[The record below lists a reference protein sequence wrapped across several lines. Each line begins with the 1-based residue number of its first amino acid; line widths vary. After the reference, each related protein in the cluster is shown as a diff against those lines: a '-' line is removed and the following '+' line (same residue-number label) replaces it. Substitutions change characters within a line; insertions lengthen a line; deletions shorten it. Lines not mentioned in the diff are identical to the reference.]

1 MKKYLL
7 VALCFCMSFGA
18 FASDVDLVFYS
29 SSIVRV
35 VKGGEAPASSYAI
48 TMTPQRTEVKVSKT
62 ASKTVYRTASLRV
75 EVDNRD
81 GSISFFTSK
90 GKYLARDTDYSM
102 MERDEGA
109 DKGSYIVKQ
118 GFRLDDSEP
127 VYGLGILQDGKLSLR
142 GKHIRMIQGNTED
155 FVPVVQSVKGYGIIW
170 DNPSPTVFDSEGN
183 DMSFESEVGECV
195 DYYFIYGG
203 NADKVIAGI
212 RQLTGKVPMLP
223 LWSYGFMQSRER
235 YKSSAE
241 LLEVLDSYRAA
252 GIPIDG
258 MVQDWQYWGSNYL
271 WNAMEFLNEDF
282 ANAQDMIDKVHDSN
296 AHLMISIWSSFGP
309 HTKQYREMKPK
320 GLLLPFQ
327 TWPQSGLSSWPPR
340 MDYPSGVEPY
350 DAFSK
355 EARDIYWNNLLRL
368 AKMGID
374 AWWMDSTEP
383 DHLSF
388 KESDLELPTA
398 DGSFR
403 SVRNAYPL
411 LGVESVYDNQRAYTS
426 DRRVCILTR
435 SAYTGQQRTGA
446 NVWSGDVQS
455 TWHSLRCQIPAG
467 LGFALTGNP
476 NFNTDLGGFFANP
489 YNDRGKFGSGVH
501 NPKFQE
507 LYVRWMQYGV
517 FSPMMRSHGTEVPRE
532 IPLYGKPGDV
542 VYDALVGAVK
552 MRYSL
557 LPYIYSTAWKVSS
570 QDGTF
575 QRALMMDFPS
585 DRRGYEVANEFMFG
599 DAFLVAPVV
608 NAQYTEEKREFS
620 SEVVDFTAPGK
631 STVVYLPAGTS
642 WYDYYSGKT
651 YKGGQEIEY
660 ETRFDRIPLFVRS
673 GSIVPIGPDVQYSSE
688 KPWDNLEIRVYAGQK
703 GEFTL
708 YEDEGDNYN
717 YEKGMYSTIKFSL
730 NGSKLTIGERQG
742 EYEGMIANRTF
753 CLVYY
758 TSAGII
764 RKTVNYDGEKLIID
778 FKK

>member
-1 MKKYLL
+1 MKRFFLL
-7 VALCFCMSFGA
+7 ALCA
-18 FASDVDLVFYS
+18 FWSLEILASEVKVVFYS
-29 SSIVRV
+29 PDIVRV
-35 VKGGEAPASSYAI
+35 TKGGETPQSSYAI
-48 TMTPQRTEVKVSKT
+48 IMAPQETDVKVKS
-62 ASKTVYRTASLRV
+62 SSGRTTYDSGVLRV
-75 EVDNRD
+75 VVDEKT
-81 GSISFFTSK
+81 GAVSYYTSK
-90 GKYLARDTDYSM
+90 GKMLVKEGGYSFT
-102 MERDEGA
+102 ERLEGV
-109 DKGSYIVKQ
+109 DKGSFVVKQ
-118 GFRLDDSEP
+118 EFALGSDEP
-127 VYGLGILQDGKLSLR
+127 IYGLGILQDGKLSLR

-155 FVPVVQSVKGYGIIW
+155 FIPVVQSVKGYGVIW
-170 DNPSPTVFDSEGN
+170 DNPSPTVFDSNSDG
-183 DMSFESEVGECV
+183 MSFESEVGKCI

-235 YKSSAE
+235 YKSSFE
-241 LLEVLDSYRAA
+241 LLGVLDSYRAA
-252 GIPIDG
+252 GIPIDC

-271 WNAMEFLNEDF
+271 WNAMEFLNENF
-282 ANAQDMIDKVHDSN
+282 ADAQKMIDRVHDSN

-309 HTKQYREMKPK
+309 ETKQYRELKPK

-327 TWPQSGLSSWPPR
+327 TWPQSGLSFWPPR
-340 MDYPSGVEPY
+340 MDYPSHVEPY
-350 DAFSK
+350 DVFSS
-355 EARDIYWNNLLRL
+355 EARDIYWKHLLRL
-368 AKMGID
+368 DKMGID

-398 DGSFR
+398 AGSFR

-411 LGVESVYDNQRAYTS
+411 LGVEGVYEHQRAHTS

-455 TWHSLRCQIPAG
+455 TWESFRNQLPAG

-489 YNDRGKFGSGVH
+489 YNDRGVFGSAVH

-507 LYVRWMQYGV
+507 LYVRWMQYGI

-532 IPLYGKPGDV
+532 ITLYGKPGDV

-570 QDGTF
+570 HDGTF
-575 QRALMMDFPS
+575 QRALVMDFPN
-585 DRRGYEVANEFMFG
+585 DRNVYDIADEFMFG

-608 NAQYTEEKREFS
+608 NAQYTDEVREFS
-620 SEVVDFTAPGK
+620 SETVDFTENGK
-631 STVVYLPAGTS
+631 SRHIYLPSGTS
-642 WYDYYSGKT
+642 WYDYYTGKL
-651 YKGGQEIEY
+651 YKGGRDIEY
-660 ETRFDRIPLFVRS
+660 GTSFDRIPVFVKA
-673 GSIVPIGPDVQYSSE
+673 GSIVPIGPDVQYSNE
-688 KPWDNLEIRVYAGQK
+688 KPWDRLEIRVFAGK
-703 GEFTL
+703 EGEFVL

-717 YEKGMYSTIKFSL
+717 YEKGLYSTIQFTL
-730 NGSKLTIGERQG
+730 DGTKLTIGEQNG
-742 EYEGMIANRTF
+742 AFDGMIKERKFDIVFYNGET
-753 CLVYY
+753 V
-758 TSAGII
+758 S
-764 RKTVNYDGEKLIID
+764 RKTVEYSGEEMVVSLK
-778 FKK
+778 